1 MQPTTTLLFLSL
13 LSLTFS
19 QNQQAADGP
28 IVPFTSVLPA
38 CASNCGPLYD
48 VQGKCAPPNIA
59 AVDPNCFC
67 TDTRLTPFDDAGT
80 SGVSQVCV
88 GTGSCTATAD
98 LQAIKTWYDSYCA
111 ANKGTTSTTTASG
124 TSSTSTNKSAPKSA
138 GAIWLGTHYKW
149 VIMLVVIV
157 AAIVGGWIAACLLR
171 RRYIRRKEK
180 EIEMRPPVAWGPHQ
194 LQGMSGGYDYGDGVL
209 DTSRAGKSNAGGF
222 HKEAAVAATPANG
235 KRESKGWL
243 SKKNRN

>member
-13 LSLTFS
+13 LSLTVS
-19 QNQQAADGP
+19 QNPQAADGP
-28 IVPFTSVLPA
+28 IVPFTSVLPP

-48 VQGKCAPPNIA
+48 VQGKCAPPNIP
-59 AVDPNCFC
+59 AVNPNCFC
-67 TDTRLTPFDDAGT
+67 TDTRLTPFDNSGT

-88 GTGSCTATAD
+88 GAGSCTTASD
-98 LQAIKTWYDSYCA
+98 LQAIKTWYDSYCTG
-111 ANKGTTSTTTASG
+111 NKGTSGTTTGGSSSPTSTGGGQS
-124 TSSTSTNKSAPKSA
+124 KSA
-138 GAIWLGTHYKW
+138 GQIWLSSHYKW

-157 AAIVGGWIAACLLR
+157 VAIVGGWIGACMFR

-194 LQGMSGGYDYGDGVL
+194 LQHATGGYNYGEAIGDP
-209 DTSRAGKSNAGGF
+209 SKGKGAVGGYN
-222 HKEAAVAATPANG
+222 KEAAAVVIPANG

-243 SKKNRN
+243 SKKNKY